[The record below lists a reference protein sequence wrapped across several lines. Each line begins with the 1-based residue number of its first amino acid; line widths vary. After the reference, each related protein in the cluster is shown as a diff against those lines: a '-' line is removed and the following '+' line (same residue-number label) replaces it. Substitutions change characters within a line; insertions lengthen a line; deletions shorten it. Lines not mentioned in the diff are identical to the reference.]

1 MRVNLGSVQRR
12 DVHTHLV
19 QAEDPAADQGGDQHQ
34 GSHQPSHD
42 GLIGSSM
49 FNETLV
55 DGRAVELPRS
65 IIDQRLIDHAGL
77 SNRIHCR
84 APVRLFSTRLCPDPL
99 GKETR
104 CGLEGF
110 EYGRRSDSVRRQ
122 RGARWRRK
130 ARGMISRPGRRRSIA
145 DVGVRVTPNRRPRG
159 TSSPRPG
166 HWRGTVWPSR
176 RRRLHAIPQA
186 GAWTTREG
194 PATHQPVIRGPSAD
208 DQQRR
213 G

>member
-1 MRVNLGSVQRR
+1 MFSAGMSTRILYRPKTPPPIRATTSIKVRHRPSHGELDTDSSQGSCSTLLDSTLSRSLGQGNAVWIGGIRVRTAIRLGS
-12 DVHTHLV
+12 TP
-19 QAEDPAADQGGDQHQ
+19 E
-34 GSHQPSHD
+34 
-42 GLIGSSM
+42 
-49 FNETLV
+49 
-55 DGRAVELPRS
+55 
-65 IIDQRLIDHAGL
+65 
-77 SNRIHCR
+77 
-84 APVRLFSTRLCPDPL
+84 
-99 GKETR
+99 
-104 CGLEGF
+104 
-110 EYGRRSDSVRRQ
+110 
-122 RGARWRRK
+122 GARWRRK
-130 ARGMISRPGRRRSIA
+130 ACGMISRPGRRRSIA